1 MLVVVALEGCL
12 GWRAVCVSGLF
23 LLVGRVLFVSQM
35 PFASQVLFASQSLL
49 ALQICVGVILGMDVF
64 LSLSCCFG
72 RNGGEY
78 PWNRNNSAIYK

>member
-1 MLVVVALEGCL
+1 MVALFLLEGCFR
-12 GWRAVCVSGLF
+12 WRAVWVRGLF

-78 PWNRNNSAIYK
+78 PWNRNNSAIDK